1 MGAGYETMAMVPRPL
16 AGLLGGCAANHHLI
30 FVNRTTGEM
39 GSSEVS
45 SLGRSGGDIQIAL
58 SGKTYSGSWVYVANG
73 GAAGLAV
80 GSASSGLA
88 TATATGTMVAMP
100 TGGGGTILA
109 SAPDGATLR
118 CQFQYNQIGNTGIG
132 SCQDNKDGQYDLQIR

>member
-1 MGAGYETMAMVPRPL
+1 
-16 AGLLGGCAANHHLI
+16 
-30 FVNRTTGEM
+30 M

-80 GSASSGLA
+80 RSASSGLA
-88 TATATGTMVAMP
+88 TATATGTMLAMP

>member
-1 MGAGYETMAMVPRPL
+1 MD
-16 AGLLGGCAANHHLI
+16 
-30 FVNRTTGEM
+30 
-39 GSSEVS
+39 SSEVS

-73 GAAGLAV
+73 GAAGFAV
-80 GSASSGLA
+80 GSALA
-88 TATATGTMVAMP
+88 TATATGTMLAMP

-109 SAPDGATLR
+109 SAPDGSTLR

-132 SCQDNKDGQYDLQIR
+132 SCQDSKGGQYDLQIR